1 MTSQDSLLGKLE
13 LAVLRH
19 PILVVAALLLLSTGI
34 AVLLPTRDPN
44 VGATIWLITAGAAMI
59 WRWTVPVSYTHLD
72 VYKRQ
77 RLRLRG
83 ASVRLLVTTGS
94 AVHPAR
100 AATVAVEE
108 AFVSLGSLW
117 APRPC

>member
-59 WRWTVPVSYTHLD
+59 WRWTVLKEKHPGVSAAPGLTGL
-72 VYKRQ
+72 VGGWWG
-77 RLRLRG
+77 RLTSRRR
-83 ASVRLLVTTGS
+83 SR
-94 AVHPAR
+94 
-100 AATVAVEE
+100 
-108 AFVSLGSLW
+108 
-117 APRPC
+117 